1 MPKKPG
7 GVRKAGEGL
16 QALGK
21 LSGNPVISLM
31 GSALANPQWRLS
43 SREQQP
49 RPPKPK
55 GAKRR

>member
-1 MPKKPG
+1 MAKRAKAPSN
-7 GVRKAGEGL
+7 VRKAALSFVEPFGL
-16 QALGK
+16 GVVKA
-21 LSGNPVISLM
+21 V
-31 GSALANPQWRLS
+31 PQWRLS